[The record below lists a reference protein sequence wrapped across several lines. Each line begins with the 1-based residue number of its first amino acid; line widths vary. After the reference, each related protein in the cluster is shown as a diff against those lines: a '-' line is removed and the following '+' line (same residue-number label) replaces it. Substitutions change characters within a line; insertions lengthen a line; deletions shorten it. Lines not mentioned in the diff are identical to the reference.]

1 MISQGASKVILG
13 LWHTKWK
20 MKTDI
25 FLMIFLK
32 KISVEPAG
40 EYLLSSKWQRSWR
53 VCKSPPCRVLLM
65 LLRTRNQ
72 LTICWMVVLRNWW
85 LLDKLVRHQNKNPN
99 LLAPRKG
106 SAHKFHLLVIIPV
119 RTHPFFGPMC
129 SLN

>member
-1 MISQGASKVILG
+1 MISQGASKVILD
-13 LWHTKWK
+13 LWHK
-20 MKTDI
+20 MKNENRNFSYD
-25 FLMIFLK
+25 LK
-32 KISVEPAG
+32 KKFSVEPAG

-53 VCKSPPCRVLLM
+53 VCKSPPYRVLLM

-106 SAHKFHLLVIIPV
+106 SAHKFHLLVIISV